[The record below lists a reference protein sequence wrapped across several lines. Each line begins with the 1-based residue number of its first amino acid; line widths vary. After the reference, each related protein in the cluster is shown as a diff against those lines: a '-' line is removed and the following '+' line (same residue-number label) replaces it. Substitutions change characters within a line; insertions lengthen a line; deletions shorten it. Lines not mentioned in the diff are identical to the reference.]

1 MASNNLFW
9 GFITILHTINLTA
22 YHCNS
27 ILQNRWTQRRKEV
40 LSSLS
45 NSLFVLVIDYNAEGC
60 YKDSKKKSKK
70 IFTKKFSTV
79 EGVDR
84 KNPDVEMWG
93 CHLIGMTEN
102 LFASYWCLCVS
113 VSFILLL
120 FHKQKTR
127 NLTQYW
133 GEKRKIVPFLAP
145 SQHYPSYFFPKMS
158 FSKP

>member
-22 YHCNS
+22 YHRKS

-84 KNPDVEMWG
+84 KNPDVEKIFLECKEMAEKEG
-93 CHLIGMTEN
+93 YEI
-102 LFASYWCLCVS
+102 FAIQ
-113 VSFILLL
+113 VSFLIYTKEL
-120 FHKQKTR
+120 
-127 NLTQYW
+127 W
-133 GEKRKIVPFLAP
+133 
-145 SQHYPSYFFPKMS
+145 MS
-158 FSKP
+158 IEPELYTEQSISK

>member
-27 ILQNRWTQRRKEV
+27 ILQNGWTQRRKEV

-45 NSLFVLVIDYNAEGC
+45 NSLFVLVIDYNPEGC

-84 KNPDVEMWG
+84 KNPDVEKIFLECKEMAEKEG
-93 CHLIGMTEN
+93 YEI
-102 LFASYWCLCVS
+102 FAIQ
-113 VSFILLL
+113 VSFLIYTKEL
-120 FHKQKTR
+120 
-127 NLTQYW
+127 W
-133 GEKRKIVPFLAP
+133 
-145 SQHYPSYFFPKMS
+145 MS
-158 FSKP
+158 IEPELYTEQSISK

>member
-27 ILQNRWTQRRKEV
+27 ILQSRWTQRRKEV

-84 KNPDVEMWG
+84 KNPDVEKIFLECKEMAEKEG
-93 CHLIGMTEN
+93 YEI
-102 LFASYWCLCVS
+102 FAIQ
-113 VSFILLL
+113 VSFLIYTKEL
-120 FHKQKTR
+120 
-127 NLTQYW
+127 W
-133 GEKRKIVPFLAP
+133 
-145 SQHYPSYFFPKMS
+145 MS
-158 FSKP
+158 IEPELYTEQSISK